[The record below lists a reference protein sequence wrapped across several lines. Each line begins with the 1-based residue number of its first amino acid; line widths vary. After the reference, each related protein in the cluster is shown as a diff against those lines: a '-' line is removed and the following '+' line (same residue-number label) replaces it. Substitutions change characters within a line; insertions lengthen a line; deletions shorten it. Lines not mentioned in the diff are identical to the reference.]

1 MRVKNIKL
9 LKNKSAIKAII
20 FAAMVTTLSGCGS
33 EISDEINPFEG
44 EPILIE
50 NEVEINNKTNNI
62 TSNEENEIDI
72 TKDNMYEDDINILKQ
87 LTSEPFNEDE
97 DIKIVEQADRA
108 SFYIILLQ
116 SINQDNPLKDVDME
130 KYMNDHYEE
139 LLYSE
144 DDFSIN
150 NLEYAALAYQRIM
163 DNNINIM
170 DVMDDLNRILV
181 DQLNPSETSESFNI
195 LSTTL
200 NEDENLYDIYFPLAK
215 QLFICTSDE
224 EHYIDENGVFRSDSL
239 DEEYNKIYSIEMNL
253 R

>member
-1 MRVKNIKL
+1 
-9 LKNKSAIKAII
+9 
-20 FAAMVTTLSGCGS
+20 
-33 EISDEINPFEG
+33 
-44 EPILIE
+44 
-50 NEVEINNKTNNI
+50 
-62 TSNEENEIDI
+62 
-72 TKDNMYEDDINILKQ
+72 
-87 LTSEPFNEDE
+87 
-97 DIKIVEQADRA
+97 
-108 SFYIILLQ
+108 
-116 SINQDNPLKDVDME
+116 
-130 KYMNDHYEE
+130 MNDHYDE
-139 LLYSE
+139 LLYGE

-215 QLFICTSDE
+215 QLYLCTSDE
-224 EHYIDENGVFRSDSL
+224 EHYIDENGVFRSESL